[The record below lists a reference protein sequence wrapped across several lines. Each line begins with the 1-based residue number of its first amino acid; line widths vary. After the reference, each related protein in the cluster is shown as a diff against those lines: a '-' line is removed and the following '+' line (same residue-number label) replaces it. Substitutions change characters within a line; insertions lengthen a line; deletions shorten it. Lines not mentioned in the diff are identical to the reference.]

1 MDWIN
6 TRILLKKLEA
16 QLHCDVL
23 PDGHERKKLN
33 ARIEECE
40 EWLKRA
46 GNASSQKDGHKS
58 PMRSHR

>member
-40 EWLKRA
+40 ECLA
-46 GNASSQKDGHKS
+46 GRNASSQKDGHKS